1 MNTYKPSWL
10 RRIIAAILTFVSLGA
25 LVNLTR
31 IIWENVILARWVESD
46 PSLFINGIPNIVR
59 NIEATGNISTI
70 ILLVLIYKFFVKFK
84 AKKKD
89 D

>member
-59 NIEATGNISTI
+59 NIEAIGNTSI
-70 ILLVLIYKFFVKFK
+70 IIFMVLIYKFFVKFK
-84 AKKKD
+84 AKKQD

>member
-10 RRIIAAILTFVSLGA
+10 RRIVAAILTFIALGA
-25 LVNLTR
+25 LINLTR
-31 IIWENVILARWVESD
+31 LIWENIILAKWVESD

-59 NIEATGNISTI
+59 NIEAIGNTSI
-70 ILLVLIYKFFVKFK
+70 IIFMVLIYKFFVKFK
-84 AKKKD
+84 AKKQD